1 MEQTQLN
8 TTLKILGVASDNQTE
23 VEIIQLLFEMV
34 ESAICVYIGETVVPD
49 NLKWITNEVV
59 IQRYQLIGAE
69 HLEAEGIDVLSSTY
83 RSPSELLENYFLFL
97 DSYNNTKDSNKA
109 SSKRLGYYEI
119 QPKNGFV
126 LRGS

>member
-8 TTLKILGVASDNQTE
+8 TTLKILGVANDNQTE

-97 DSYNNTKDSNKA
+97 DSYNNTKDSNEA
-109 SSKRLGYYEI
+109 SSKKARL
-119 QPKNGFV
+119 
-126 LRGS
+126 L